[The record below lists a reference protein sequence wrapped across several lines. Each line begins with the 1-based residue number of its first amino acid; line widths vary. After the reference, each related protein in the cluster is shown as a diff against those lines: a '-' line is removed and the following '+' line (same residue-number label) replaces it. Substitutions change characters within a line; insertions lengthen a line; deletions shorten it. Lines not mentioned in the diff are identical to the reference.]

1 MIRALTLFA
10 LILTP
15 LLTGCAR
22 HYTVPGG
29 PADLSAV
36 GVKGVSEQDRQS
48 GTDPGVAGYLAKKPL
63 AKFPS
68 AVAVARIQA
77 PGYSSYASQGWGSGS
92 YSVVTT
98 REYAT
103 DEQIARLA
111 KLPMLNG
118 IAPLNRM
125 VLTPNLQDDY
135 ALREAAAKLHA
146 DLLLVY
152 TFDAQFK
159 VSDKLAP
166 LTVVTLGL
174 SPNKQARVITTV
186 SAALLDTRNGYV
198 YGTAEATAR
207 QSKLTNAWQSDES
220 VDEARR
226 ATEAEAFGKLVGEL
240 EGMWT
245 GVVARYAAG

>member
-1 MIRALTLFA
+1 MFRALSIL
-10 LILTP
+10 LIP
-15 LLTGCAR
+15 LLTGCAS
-22 HYTVPGG
+22 HYAVPGG

-36 GVKGVSEQDRQS
+36 GVAGVSEADRQS

-77 PGYSSYASQGWGSGS
+77 PGYSSYRTQGWGGGK
-92 YSVVTT
+92 YTVVTT
-98 REYAT
+98 REYGT
-103 DEQIARLA
+103 DEQVERLA
-111 KLPMLNG
+111 RLPMLTA
-118 IAPLNRM
+118 IAPVNRL
-125 VLTPNLQDDY
+125 VLTPNLQDDH

-152 TFDAQFK
+152 TFDTQFK

-174 SPNKQARVITTV
+174 SPNRQARVVTTV

-207 QSKLTNAWQSDES
+207 QSKITNAWQSEES

-226 ATEAEAFGKLVGEL
+226 ATEAEAFDKLVGEL
-240 EGMWT
+240 EGMWN
-245 GVVARYAAG
+245 GVVSRYAAAG